1 MQKKEF
7 RIDFGGKELV
17 AEFNDLAVRAN
28 SSVMMRYGDTVILV
42 TAVMGGPRDL
52 DYFPLS
58 VEYEEKFYASGAILG
73 SRFQRR
79 EGRPSDEAI
88 LSARIVD
95 RTIRPLF
102 DHSLRRDVQVV
113 VTVLS
118 LGEDDPDVL
127 AVIGASLALGT
138 SSIPWSGP
146 VSAVRIGQALD
157 TDEFIINPSYKDREF
172 ENEKLDLL
180 ACGKDG
186 LINMIEVG
194 AKEVDEAI
202 LEKALEEAAVIH
214 DKINAWQEDIIKEI
228 GKEKEEIPAEEI
240 PQEVAELFSAE
251 IEPKMFEWVF
261 ERNETYALK
270 DEWLALVKEK
280 LGDELLSF
288 ADHLFEGKIDEF
300 VHKEAIEHERRQDG
314 RALDEIRPLYAQ
326 AGSISNVIHGTGI
339 FYRGDTHVLSAL
351 TLGSPSDAQV
361 IDTIEEPDSTKRFM
375 HHYNFPPFSVGEAG
389 RVGGF
394 NRRAIGHG
402 ALAEKALRPVIP
414 SKEEFP
420 YTIRIVSETM
430 SSNGSSSQASICASS
445 LALHDAGV
453 PVKSHV
459 AGIAMGLMSDD
470 KGNYKILTDIQGPED
485 HFGDMDFKVAG
496 TKKGVTAVQMDVKVA
511 GVPVAVL
518 SQAFT
523 QARKAREQILAVL
536 EQAIAEPRD
545 DIPASAPKILATKIK
560 EDQIGLVIGKGG
572 ETINGIKEDS
582 GAEDI
587 SIEDDGTVYI
597 TGKDGSADRA
607 LAMIE
612 ELTHEYKPGDKL
624 EGVVTRIENFGA
636 FVRLNS
642 QNEGLVHISEISKD
656 RIENVSD
663 VLKVGDKVPVIVKEI
678 DDKGRINLSIKRADE
693 NFIRVAKG

>member
-1 MQKKEF
+1 MQKKEYK
-7 RIDFGGKELV
+7 IDFGGKELV

-42 TAVMGGPRDL
+42 TAVMGGKRDL

-118 LGEDDPDVL
+118 LGEDDPDVI

-138 SSIPWSGP
+138 SSIPWNGP
-146 VSAVRIGQALD
+146 VSAVRLGMKNGD
-157 TDEFIINPSYKDREF
+157 KDFIINPSYAEREF

-194 AKEVDEAI
+194 AKEVPED
-202 LEKALEEAAVIH
+202 LLEEGLKKATEIH
-214 DKINAWQEDIIKEI
+214 DKLNAWQKEIIAEI
-228 GKEKEEIPAEEI
+228 GKEKEEIETEIIPEE
-240 PQEVAELFSAE
+240 VLALFEAE
-251 IEPKMFEWVF
+251 IAPKMLEWVF
-261 ERNETYALK
+261 EKNETYALK
-270 DEWLALVKEK
+270 DLWLDTVKEK
-280 LGDELLSF
+280 LGDDFISY
-288 ADHLFEGKIDEF
+288 ADHLFEEKIDDF
-300 VHKEAIEHERRQDG
+300 VHKEAIENDRRQDG
-314 RALDEIRPLYAQ
+314 RKMDEIRPLYAQ
-326 AGSISNVIHGTGI
+326 AGGVSSVIHGTGI
-339 FYRGDTHVLSAL
+339 FYRGDTHVFSAL

-361 IDTIEEPDSTKRFM
+361 IDTIESPDSSKRFM

-402 ALAEKALRPVIP
+402 ALAEKSLRAVLP
-414 SKEEFP
+414 SKEDFP

-445 LALHDAGV
+445 IALHDAGV

-459 AGIAMGLMSDD
+459 AGIAMGLMSD
-470 KGNYKILTDIQGPED
+470 KSGKYKILTDIQGPED
-485 HFGDMDFKVAG
+485 HFGDMDFKVSG
-496 TKKGVTAVQMDVKVA
+496 TKQGVTAVQMDVKLD
-511 GVPVAVL
+511 GVPLNIL
-518 SQAFT
+518 SEAFG
-523 QARKAREQILAVL
+523 QAREARLQILDVL
-536 EQAIAEPRD
+536 EAAIDKPRAELPQNAPRID
-545 DIPASAPKILATKIK
+545 VMKVNV
-560 EDQIGLVIGKGG
+560 DQIGLVIGSGG
-572 ETINGIKEDS
+572 KTITGIKEES
-582 GAEDI
+582 GVDDI
-587 SIEDDGTVYI
+587 SIEDDGTIYI
-597 TGKDGSADRA
+597 SGKGDTVAKA
-607 LAMIE
+607 KKMIE
-612 ELTHEYKPGDKL
+612 ELTHIFEVGERL
-624 EGVVTRIENFGA
+624 EGEVVRIEPFGA
-636 FVRLNS
+636 FVKLNS
-642 QNEGLVHISEISKD
+642 NQDGLVHISEISKD

-663 VLKVGDKVPVIVKEI
+663 VLKLGDKVPVIIKGI
-678 DDKGRINLSIKRADE
+678 DEKDRISLSIKDADPS
-693 NFIRVAKG
+693 FIKAKKK

>member
-1 MQKKEF
+1 MQKKEYK
-7 RIDFGGKELV
+7 IDFGGKELV
-17 AEFNDLAVRAN
+17 AEFNDLAARAN

-42 TAVMGGPRDL
+42 TAVMGGKRDL

-118 LGEDDPDVL
+118 LGEDDPDVI

-138 SSIPWSGP
+138 SSIPWNGP
-146 VSAVRIGQALD
+146 VSAVRLGMKNED
-157 TDEFIINPSYKDREF
+157 VDFIINPSYTEREF

-194 AKEVDEAI
+194 AKEVPED
-202 LEKALEEAAVIH
+202 LLEEGLKKATEIH
-214 DKINAWQEDIIKEI
+214 DKLNAWQKEIIAEI
-228 GKEKEEIPAEEI
+228 GKEKEEIETEIIPEE
-240 PQEVAELFSAE
+240 VLDLFEDE
-251 IEPKMFEWVF
+251 IAPKMLEWVF
-261 ERNETYALK
+261 EKNETYALK
-270 DEWLALVKEK
+270 DLWLDTVKDK
-280 LGDELLSF
+280 LGDDFISY
-288 ADHLFEGKIDEF
+288 ADHLFEEKIDDF
-300 VHKEAIEHERRQDG
+300 VHKEAIENDRRQDG
-314 RALDEIRPLYAQ
+314 RKMNEIRPLYAQ
-326 AGSISNVIHGTGI
+326 AGGVSSVIHGTGI
-339 FYRGDTHVLSAL
+339 FYRGDTHVFSAL

-361 IDTIEEPDSTKRFM
+361 IDTIESPDSSKRFM

-402 ALAEKALRPVIP
+402 ALAEKSLRAVIP
-414 SKEEFP
+414 SKEDFP

-445 LALHDAGV
+445 IALHDAGV

-459 AGIAMGLMSDD
+459 AGIAMGLMSD
-470 KGNYKILTDIQGPED
+470 KSGNYKILTDIQGPED
-485 HFGDMDFKVAG
+485 HFGDMDFKVSG
-496 TKKGVTAVQMDVKVA
+496 TRQGVTAVQMDVKLD
-511 GVPVAVL
+511 GVPLNIL
-518 SQAFT
+518 SEAFG
-523 QARKAREQILAVL
+523 QAREARLQILDVL
-536 EQAIAEPRD
+536 EAAIDKPRAELPQNAPRID
-545 DIPASAPKILATKIK
+545 VMKVNV
-560 EDQIGLVIGKGG
+560 DQIGLVIGSGG
-572 ETINGIKEDS
+572 KTITGIKEES
-582 GAEDI
+582 GVDDI
-587 SIEDDGTVYI
+587 SIEDDGTIYI
-597 TGKDGSADRA
+597 SGKGDTVAKA
-607 LAMIE
+607 KKMIE
-612 ELTHEYKPGDKL
+612 ELTHIFEVGEKL
-624 EGVVTRIENFGA
+624 EGEVVRIEPFGA
-636 FVRLNS
+636 FVKLNS
-642 QNEGLVHISEISKD
+642 NQDGLVHISEISKD

-663 VLKVGDKVPVIVKEI
+663 VLKLGDKVPVIIKGI
-678 DDKGRINLSIKRADE
+678 DEKDRISLSIKDADPS
-693 NFIRVAKG
+693 FIKAKKK

>member
-1 MQKKEF
+1 MQKKEYK
-7 RIDFGGKELV
+7 IDFGGKELV

-42 TAVMGGPRDL
+42 TAVMGGKRDL

-118 LGEDDPDVL
+118 LGEDDPDVI

-138 SSIPWSGP
+138 SSIPWNGP
-146 VSAVRIGQALD
+146 VSAVRLGMKNGD
-157 TDEFIINPSYKDREF
+157 KDFIVNPSYTEREF

-194 AKEVDEAI
+194 AKEVPED
-202 LEKALEEAAVIH
+202 LLEEGLKKATEIH
-214 DKINAWQEDIIKEI
+214 DKLNAWQKEI
-228 GKEKEEIPAEEI
+228 IAEIGREKEEIETEIIPEE
-240 PQEVAELFSAE
+240 VLALFEAE
-251 IEPKMFEWVF
+251 IAPKMLEWVF
-261 ERNETYALK
+261 EKNETYALK
-270 DEWLALVKEK
+270 DLWLDMVKEK
-280 LGDELLSF
+280 LGDDFISY
-288 ADHLFEGKIDEF
+288 ADHLFEEKIDDF
-300 VHKEAIEHERRQDG
+300 VHKEAIENDRRQDG
-314 RALDEIRPLYAQ
+314 RKMDEIRPLYAQ
-326 AGSISNVIHGTGI
+326 AGGVSSVIHGTGI
-339 FYRGDTHVLSAL
+339 FYRGDTHVFSAL

-361 IDTIEEPDSTKRFM
+361 IDTIESPDSSKRFM

-402 ALAEKALRPVIP
+402 ALAEKSLRAVLP
-414 SKEEFP
+414 SKEDFP

-445 LALHDAGV
+445 IALHDAGV

-459 AGIAMGLMSDD
+459 AGIAMGLMSD
-470 KGNYKILTDIQGPED
+470 KSGKYKILTDIQGPED
-485 HFGDMDFKVAG
+485 HFGDMDFKVSG
-496 TKKGVTAVQMDVKVA
+496 TRQGVTAVQMDVKLD
-511 GVPVAVL
+511 GVPVNIL
-518 SQAFT
+518 SEAFG
-523 QARKAREQILAVL
+523 QAREARLQILDVL
-536 EQAIAEPRD
+536 EAAIDKPRAELPQNAPRID
-545 DIPASAPKILATKIK
+545 VMKVNV
-560 EDQIGLVIGKGG
+560 DQIGLVIGSGG
-572 ETINGIKEDS
+572 KTITGIKEES
-582 GAEDI
+582 GVDDI
-587 SIEDDGTVYI
+587 SIEDDGTIYI
-597 TGKDGSADRA
+597 SGKGDTVAKA
-607 LAMIE
+607 KEMIE
-612 ELTHEYKPGDKL
+612 ELTHIFEVGEKL
-624 EGVVTRIENFGA
+624 EGEVVRIEPFGA
-636 FVRLNS
+636 FVKLNS
-642 QNEGLVHISEISKD
+642 NQDGLVHISEISKD

-663 VLKVGDKVPVIVKEI
+663 VLKLGDKVPVIIKGI
-678 DDKGRINLSIKRADE
+678 DEKDRISLSIKDADPG
-693 NFIRVAKG
+693 FIKAKKK